1 MSKEV
6 QQVKPVF
13 SRKFVS
19 VDPSKCTGCGICE
32 YVCASEKCEHWTP
45 LGSRIR
51 VIRITPM
58 LNAAMTCKFCEDAP
72 CVKAC
77 PEKALTQGENGVLTV
92 DEKKCSACDWCIQA
106 CPYGGIALDPETHKA
121 IACDLCAGEPKCI
134 DSCPEEAL
142 ELVSDGEANE
152 KAFTAALE
160 KIPAEIERLNN
171 IIKKREWGTLMV
183 EAEDRAKKTTQKL
196 EAINKRKSQPEKP
209 KPT

>member
-1 MSKEV
+1 MAKEV
-6 QQVKPVF
+6 QQAKSI

-19 VDPSKCTGCGICE
+19 VDPAKCTGCGICE

-51 VIRITPM
+51 VMRITPM
-58 LNAAMTCKFCEDAP
+58 LNAAMTCKFCKDAP

-77 PEKALTQGENGVLTV
+77 PEDALVQSENGVIIV

-106 CPYGGIALDPETHKA
+106 CPYGGIALDPEKRIA
-121 IACDLCAGEPKCI
+121 IACDLCDGEPKCI

-142 ELVSDGEANE
+142 QLVSDDGTAE
-152 KAFTAALE
+152 KAFAAALE

-171 IIKKREWGTLMV
+171 LVKKKAWATMV
-183 EAEDRAKKTTQKL
+183 AEAEERAKRTTQKL
-196 EAINKRKSQPEKP
+196 EAINKRKNQQEKP
-209 KPT
+209 KQT